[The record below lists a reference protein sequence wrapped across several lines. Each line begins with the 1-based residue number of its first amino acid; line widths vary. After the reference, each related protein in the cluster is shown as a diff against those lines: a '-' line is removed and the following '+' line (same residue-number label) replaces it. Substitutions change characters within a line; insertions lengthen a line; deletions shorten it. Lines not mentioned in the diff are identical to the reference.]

1 VAEAGFAGSEYFALL
16 ALDHHPRII
25 RDYLFG
31 DTVAYAPEIA
41 GFDVWV
47 SVLAIVVLVVAAVLF
62 VRYRYR
68 RLA

>member
-1 VAEAGFAGSEYFALL
+1 LL

-31 DTVAYAPEIA
+31 DTIAYAPELA
-41 GFDVWV
+41 GFEVWV
-47 SVLAIVVLVVAAVLF
+47 SVVVIVGLLLAAAWF
-62 VRYRYR
+62 VRQRYR